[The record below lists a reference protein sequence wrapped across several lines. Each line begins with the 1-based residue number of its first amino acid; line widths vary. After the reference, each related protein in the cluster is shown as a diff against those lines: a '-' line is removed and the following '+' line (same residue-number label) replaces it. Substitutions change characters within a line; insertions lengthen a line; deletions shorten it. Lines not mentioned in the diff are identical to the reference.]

1 MPFTKNSLTII
12 ERELMMMKYLQIIK
26 DGPIATVTINRPDYM
41 NALSIDVL
49 RELCSLND
57 YFKEDLKTRVVIFTG
72 QGDNFSAGADLKE
85 KTKPT
90 TKLESWRNNYGK
102 PAIKSILEIDQI
114 TIAAVNGYCLG
125 GAACI
130 ASACDFRIASKK
142 AILGYPEINL
152 GINLNWLGLPL
163 AVRLIGPAKAKKMII
178 GGENQNADT
187 LLAWGF
193 YDEICNAGAL
203 TEKAVAMANLYASKP
218 PIAAQMI
225 KRSVNNLVY
234 KNDESIMHMDYDQL
248 LLTHETEDRQEA
260 INAFFEKRKPDFSGN

>member
-1 MPFTKNSLTII
+1 MQYLKI
-12 ERELMMMKYLQIIK
+12 EKQ
-26 DGPIATVTINRPDYM
+26 DAIAIVSIDRTESM

-49 RELCSLND
+49 KEICTLKEL
-57 YFKEDLKTRVVIFTG
+57 FREDLETRVVIFTG
-72 QGDNFSAGADLKE
+72 EGKNFSAGADLKG
-85 KTKPT
+85 KAQLS
-90 TKLESWRNNYGK
+90 TKLESWRNNFGK

-130 ASACDFRIASKK
+130 ASACDFRIASEE

-163 AVRLIGPAKAKKMII
+163 AVRLIGPAKAKKMVI
-178 GGENQNADT
+178 GGENEDAKT
-187 LLAWGF
+187 LFSWGF
-193 YDEICNAGAL
+193 YDEICRPEEL
-203 TEKAVAMANLYASKP
+203 LIKAKEMASLYASKS

-234 KNDESIMHMDYDQL
+234 KNDESIMHMDYDQT
-248 LLTHETEDRQEA
+248 LLTHETKDRKEA
-260 INAFFEKRKPDFSGN
+260 VTAFFEKRKPDFKGD